1 MSYTDQQHQIRL
13 KDVAPLNHQA
23 EFSKIA
29 ARLDKAGLKL
39 SVQKRHCT
47 VDALQSVLQEKP
59 LGIHFSGHGL
69 RNTFEEVGE
78 YHYLHKEDGDFL
90 LLETIEGDSQLVSR
104 KQLQQLIEASNA
116 ELLFVIVATCH
127 SEFVGRIFAQV
138 GAKFVI
144 CIDQE
149 MEVADD
155 AVINFTDTF
164 YEMVL
169 REQTSVQE
177 AFTKAQLVVSI

>member
-1 MSYTDQQHQIRL
+1 M
-13 KDVAPLNHQA
+13 
-23 EFSKIA
+23 
-29 ARLDKAGLKL
+29 
-39 SVQKRHCT
+39 
-47 VDALQSVLQEKP
+47 
-59 LGIHFSGHGL
+59 
-69 RNTFEEVGE
+69 
-78 YHYLHKEDGDFL
+78 
-90 LLETIEGDSQLVSR
+90 
-104 KQLQQLIEASNA
+104 
-116 ELLFVIVATCH
+116 IVATCH